1 MNSERIDLLER
12 GDNFAPATASV
23 HWLGS
28 INVPANSEVTIPITV
43 VSGIRGNVFEYVP
56 SAQALRIKQAGVIGH
71 WVNAVFNA
79 TGVAHINV
87 LLRQASPFH
96 DWSLAVQMY
105 YLHPLFI
112 FGVGGVS
119 FVDVPG
125 GGANYQIQIVNSGG
139 SGSFTLSQ
147 ITIRL
152 AYLGRR

>member
-1 MNSERIDLLER
+1 MTSERIDLLER

-23 HWLGS
+23 NWVGS
-28 INVPANSEVTIPITV
+28 ITVPANSEVTIPITV
-43 VSGIRGNVFEYVP
+43 VGGIRGNIFEHVS

-119 FVDVPG
+119 FVDVPD